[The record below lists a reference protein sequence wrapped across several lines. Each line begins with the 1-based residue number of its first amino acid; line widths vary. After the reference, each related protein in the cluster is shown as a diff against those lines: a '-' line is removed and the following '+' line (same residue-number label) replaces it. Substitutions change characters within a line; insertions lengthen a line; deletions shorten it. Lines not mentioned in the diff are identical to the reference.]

1 MARVVTVYNTER
13 RAAELVDMS
22 YIRWFKMSEALA
34 RRGHQVDI
42 ATAEYRWSFRKP
54 VVEMAPNLRR
64 VPLSRVDWSQYDVVK
79 TLFHQGFRTLERY
92 GGARHPFIISK
103 LGSVVG
109 PRDMDGIYFYGWR
122 RRRLYAIQRR
132 IQATCRYVTV
142 LTAPAKELWVRC
154 FGPRDTLLVVP
165 GGVDRDLPPRGPDPY
180 PESGGPRC
188 LFAGN
193 LYRRGTQPEAHRALI
208 AKLNSLGA
216 WLRRLDERGTAR
228 LYVLGTGD
236 ARALDSRVVTYLG
249 VVPYTASWD
258 YLRHADL
265 GVLVAAG
272 PFMHNNESS
281 KLYHYLRA
289 GLPVVSEAGFPN
301 DFLVREAGLGV
312 VVENGDMHAMAA
324 ALLAAGE
331 RGWDKEHAIRYIVEH
346 HTWDA
351 RVETYDRLIRRH
363 FPG

>member
-1 MARVVTVYNTER
+1 
-13 RAAELVDMS
+13 
-22 YIRWFKMSEALA
+22 
-34 RRGHQVDI
+34 
-42 ATAEYRWSFRKP
+42 
-54 VVEMAPNLRR
+54 
-64 VPLSRVDWSQYDVVK
+64 
-79 TLFHQGFRTLERY
+79 
-92 GGARHPFIISK
+92 
-103 LGSVVG
+103 
-109 PRDMDGIYFYGWR
+109 
-122 RRRLYAIQRR
+122 
-132 IQATCRYVTV
+132 
-142 LTAPAKELWVRC
+142 
-154 FGPRDTLLVVP
+154 
-165 GGVDRDLPPRGPDPY
+165 
-180 PESGGPRC
+180 
-188 LFAGN
+188 
-193 LYRRGTQPEAHRALI
+193 
-208 AKLNSLGA
+208 
-216 WLRRLDERGTAR
+216 
-228 LYVLGTGD
+228 VLGTGD

-331 RGWDKEHAIRYIVEH
+331 RGWDREHAIRYIVVH